1 MHIAVY
7 TCEIRRQLVGVGCL
21 FPHQTQAIRLGE
33 EHLALLAEV
42 SHHLMFYLVRD
53 VIIYRVHTL
62 ESCGRVTKKK
72 KKKAK
77 TFIMFYVILKFYV
90 ELHS

>member
-1 MHIAVY
+1 MTVAPEFLITIFIYECVHIAVY

-53 VIIYRVHTL
+53 VIIYRVHT
-62 ESCGRVTKKK
+62 
-72 KKKAK
+72 
-77 TFIMFYVILKFYV
+77 
-90 ELHS
+90 